1 MTDRPTTDRP
11 AVGLEI
17 RRARPGE
24 DAALL
29 DLLTTSMGQDD
40 AVAWSLDFWR
50 WKHEA
55 NPFGRSPVL
64 VAEMDGRLVGLRAFM
79 HWRWQAGTRS
89 VAAVRAVDTAT
100 HPDARGQGVFRRLTL
115 RLRDEME
122 RDGEGFVFNTPNA
135 MSRPGYAKMGWSLV
149 GRPTVWMRPVRPVRL
164 ARALAGDGLGGD
176 EEAPPAVDAEPAV
189 AALGR
194 PEVESVVLAA
204 AGTDARYHTV
214 PTLEYLR
221 WRYADVPSLS
231 YAAVASG
238 EGEHGAVAFVRTRQ
252 RGPFRELRVCDLVV
266 GPRGASA
273 ARRLLRRVSRL
284 GDVDA
289 VVAMGAPGLTAAT
302 LVRVGYLPVPRSG
315 PLLAA
320 YPLAVPPGSPD
331 PSRLASWA
339 PSIGALELF

>member
-1 MTDRPTTDRP
+1 MSAT
-11 AVGLEI
+11 L
-17 RRARPGE
+17 GE
-24 DAALL
+24 
-29 DLLTTSMGQDD
+29 
-40 AVAWSLDFWR
+40 
-50 WKHEA
+50 K
-55 NPFGRSPVL
+55 L
-64 VAEMDGRLVGLRAFM
+64 V
-79 HWRWQAGTRS
+79 T
-89 VAAVRAVDTAT
+89 
-100 HPDARGQGVFRRLTL
+100 
-115 RLRDEME
+115 
-122 RDGEGFVFNTPNA
+122 
-135 MSRPGYAKMGWSLV
+135 
-149 GRPTVWMRPVRPVRL
+149 
-164 ARALAGDGLGGD
+164 GD